1 MRARLVCAG
10 VLPEKPKSLYTYR
23 IYSLNDE
30 PSQKFARGLFKNGKK
45 KITSTVQLGTNL
57 SQANQ
62 LQFPG
67 YLSKKWH
74 SWNWPW
80 GTLVFHLSL

>member
-30 PSQKFARGLFKNGKK
+30 PSQTFARGLFKNCKK
-45 KITSTVQLGTNL
+45 KIASTVQLGTNL

-62 LQFPG
+62 LQFPA
-67 YLSKKWH
+67 K
-74 SWNWPW
+74 NDTV
-80 GTLVFHLSL
+80 GTDLEGH